1 MLRCER
7 KETMFA
13 DEYRLVRFLFY
24 RLAEMSDL
32 TQFSVLF
39 YGVNKFF
46 FFCVNESYCRLRLRC
61 SYVTIFRFCFVK
73 SNQLSV
79 TNLQQQQQQQD
90 MTDDRSFDR
99 STDNITFA

>member
-39 YGVNKFF
+39 YGVNN

-79 TNLQQQQQQQD
+79 TNLQQQQQQD